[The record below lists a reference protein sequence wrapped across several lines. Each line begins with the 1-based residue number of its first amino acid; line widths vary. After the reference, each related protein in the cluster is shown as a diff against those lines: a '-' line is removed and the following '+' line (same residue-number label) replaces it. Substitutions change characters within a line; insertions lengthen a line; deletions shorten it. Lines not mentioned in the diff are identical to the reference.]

1 MFPTLI
7 SNIKSIY
14 LNYYLSAE
22 EISLY
27 LFDLRE
33 IRCFHSERQWRKLA
47 YLQNCTVYNIRKT
60 NTKLLSMFDKG
71 YLMNYINTA
80 SNITFSE
87 LFR

>member
-33 IRCFHSERQWRKLA
+33 IRCFHSERQWRKLQHT
-47 YLQNCTVYNIRKT
+47 YRTVQY
-60 NTKLLSMFDKG
+60 TKNQHK
-71 YLMNYINTA
+71 A
-80 SNITFSE
+80 TFHV
-87 LFR
+87 

>member
-1 MFPTLI
+1 MFPTFI

-47 YLQNCTVYNIRKT
+47 YLQNCTIYEKPTQSYFPCLTRVI
-60 NTKLLSMFDKG
+60 
-71 YLMNYINTA
+71 
-80 SNITFSE
+80 
-87 LFR
+87 